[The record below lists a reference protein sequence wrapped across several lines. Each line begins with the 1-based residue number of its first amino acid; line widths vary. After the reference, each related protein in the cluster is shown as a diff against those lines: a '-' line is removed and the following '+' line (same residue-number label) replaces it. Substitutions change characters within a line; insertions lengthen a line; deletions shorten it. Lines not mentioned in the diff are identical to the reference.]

1 MGDLMIT
8 MLKSKLHRAVVTEA
22 DVNYVGSITIDKDLM
37 EKSGIYEYE
46 KVSVVD
52 VENGQRF
59 DTYVIAGERGSRI
72 ICVNGAAARLV
83 AVGDHVIIMAYKLI
97 EEKTQVLTS
106 LLLFS
111 LIVTTILVKKKNVRE
126 LSENKSFTP
135 LQKAFIAL
143 GLIYVIKGLVF

>member
-1 MGDLMIT
+1 MIT

-83 AVGDHVIIMAYKLI
+83 AVGDHVIIMAYRLI
-97 EEKTQVLTS
+97 EEKDANTHKPTV
-106 LLLFS
+106 
-111 LIVTTILVKKKNVRE
+111 
-126 LSENKSFTP
+126 
-135 LQKAFIAL
+135 
-143 GLIYVIKGLVF
+143 VFLDSDNNPCEGKECKRTVGK

>member
-1 MGDLMIT
+1 MIT

-97 EEKTQVLTS
+97 EEKDSNSHKPTV
-106 LLLFS
+106 
-111 LIVTTILVKKKNVRE
+111 
-126 LSENKSFTP
+126 
-135 LQKAFIAL
+135 
-143 GLIYVIKGLVF
+143 VFLDSDNNPCEEKECKRTVGK

>member
-1 MGDLMIT
+1 MIT

-97 EEKTQVLTS
+97 EEKDANSHKPTV
-106 LLLFS
+106 
-111 LIVTTILVKKKNVRE
+111 
-126 LSENKSFTP
+126 
-135 LQKAFIAL
+135 
-143 GLIYVIKGLVF
+143 VFLDNDNNPCEEKECKRAVGK

>member
-1 MGDLMIT
+1 MIT

-83 AVGDHVIIMAYKLI
+83 AVGDHVIIMAYRLI
-97 EEKTQVLTS
+97 EEKDANSHKPTV
-106 LLLFS
+106 
-111 LIVTTILVKKKNVRE
+111 
-126 LSENKSFTP
+126 
-135 LQKAFIAL
+135 
-143 GLIYVIKGLVF
+143 VFLDSDNNPCEEKECKITVGK

>member
-1 MGDLMIT
+1 MTLGVIIDRIEQDDKGDFMIT

-97 EEKTQVLTS
+97 EEEKA
-106 LLLFS
+106 
-111 LIVTTILVKKKNVRE
+111 
-126 LSENKSFTP
+126 ENHTP
-135 LQKAFIAL
+135 T
-143 GLIYVIKGLVF
+143 VVFLDSDNNPCEEKECKRTASK

>member
-1 MGDLMIT
+1 MIT

-97 EEKTQVLTS
+97 EEKDASSHKPTVVFLDS
-106 LLLFS
+106 DNNPCEE
-111 LIVTTILVKKKNVRE
+111 KE
-126 LSENKSFTP
+126 CKSFN
-135 LQKAFIAL
+135 IS
-143 GLIYVIKGLVF
+143 

>member
-1 MGDLMIT
+1 MIKGDLMIT

-83 AVGDHVIIMAYKLI
+83 AVGDHVIIMAYRLI
-97 EEKTQVLTS
+97 EEKDANSHKPTV
-106 LLLFS
+106 
-111 LIVTTILVKKKNVRE
+111 
-126 LSENKSFTP
+126 
-135 LQKAFIAL
+135 
-143 GLIYVIKGLVF
+143 VFLDSDNNPCEEKECKRTVGK

>member
-1 MGDLMIT
+1 MIT

-97 EEKTQVLTS
+97 EEKDANSHKPTVVLLDSDNNPCEEKECKRT
-106 LLLFS
+106 
-111 LIVTTILVKKKNVRE
+111 VGK
-126 LSENKSFTP
+126 
-135 LQKAFIAL
+135 
-143 GLIYVIKGLVF
+143 

>member
-1 MGDLMIT
+1 MIT

-97 EEKTQVLTS
+97 EEKDAPNHKPTV
-106 LLLFS
+106 
-111 LIVTTILVKKKNVRE
+111 
-126 LSENKSFTP
+126 
-135 LQKAFIAL
+135 
-143 GLIYVIKGLVF
+143 VFLDSDNNTCEEKECKRTVGK

>member
-1 MGDLMIT
+1 MIT

-97 EEKTQVLTS
+97 EEKDAPNHKPTV
-106 LLLFS
+106 
-111 LIVTTILVKKKNVRE
+111 
-126 LSENKSFTP
+126 
-135 LQKAFIAL
+135 
-143 GLIYVIKGLVF
+143 VFLDCDNNPCEEKECKRTVGK

>member
-1 MGDLMIT
+1 MIT

-97 EEKTQVLTS
+97 ENEANHLDFEIDT
-106 LLLFS
+106 
-111 LIVTTILVKKKNVRE
+111 E
-126 LSENKSFTP
+126 E
-135 LQKAFIAL
+135 
-143 GLIYVIKGLVF
+143 

>member
-1 MGDLMIT
+1 MIT

-97 EEKTQVLTS
+97 EEKDANSHKPTVVFLDS
-106 LLLFS
+106 D
-111 LIVTTILVKKKNVRE
+111 N
-126 LSENKSFTP
+126 NP

>member
-1 MGDLMIT
+1 MIT

-83 AVGDHVIIMAYKLI
+83 AYKLI
-97 EEKTQVLTS
+97 EEKDANSHKPTV
-106 LLLFS
+106 
-111 LIVTTILVKKKNVRE
+111 
-126 LSENKSFTP
+126 
-135 LQKAFIAL
+135 
-143 GLIYVIKGLVF
+143 VFLDSDNNPCEEKECKRTVGK

>member
-1 MGDLMIT
+1 MIT

-97 EEKTQVLTS
+97 EEKDANSHKPTVVFLDSDNNPCEEKECKRTVGKKR
-106 LLLFS
+106 LLHW
-111 LIVTTILVKKKNVRE
+111 
-126 LSENKSFTP
+126 
-135 LQKAFIAL
+135 
-143 GLIYVIKGLVF
+143 G

>member
-1 MGDLMIT
+1 

-22 DVNYVGSITIDKDLM
+22 DVNYVGSITIDRDLM
-37 EKSGIYEYE
+37 DKANIYEYE

-83 AVGDHVIIMAYKLI
+83 AVGDHVIIMGYKLVK
-97 EEKTQVLTS
+97 EENAPTHKPTVVFLDS
-106 LLLFS
+106 NNNPCDEKECKRS
-111 LIVTTILVKKKNVRE
+111 
-126 LSENKSFTP
+126 P
-135 LQKAFIAL
+135 L
-143 GLIYVIKGLVF
+143 

>member
-1 MGDLMIT
+1 MIT

-83 AVGDHVIIMAYKLI
+83 SVGDHVIIMAYKLI
-97 EEKTQVLTS
+97 EEEDANSHKPTV
-106 LLLFS
+106 
-111 LIVTTILVKKKNVRE
+111 
-126 LSENKSFTP
+126 
-135 LQKAFIAL
+135 
-143 GLIYVIKGLVF
+143 VFLDSDNNPCEEKECKRTVGK

>member
-1 MGDLMIT
+1 MIKGDLMIT

-97 EEKTQVLTS
+97 EEKDANSHKPTV
-106 LLLFS
+106 
-111 LIVTTILVKKKNVRE
+111 
-126 LSENKSFTP
+126 
-135 LQKAFIAL
+135 
-143 GLIYVIKGLVF
+143 VFLDSDNNPCEEKECKRTVGK

>member
-1 MGDLMIT
+1 MIT

-97 EEKTQVLTS
+97 EEKDASSHKPTV
-106 LLLFS
+106 
-111 LIVTTILVKKKNVRE
+111 
-126 LSENKSFTP
+126 
-135 LQKAFIAL
+135 
-143 GLIYVIKGLVF
+143 VFLDSDNNPCEEKECKRVVGK

>member
-1 MGDLMIT
+1 MIT

-97 EEKTQVLTS
+97 EEKDANSHKPTVVFLDSDNNPCEEKGSKKRWLCS
-106 LLLFS
+106 LL
-111 LIVTTILVKKKNVRE
+111 
-126 LSENKSFTP
+126 
-135 LQKAFIAL
+135 
-143 GLIYVIKGLVF
+143 

>member
-1 MGDLMIT
+1 MIT

-59 DTYVIAGERGSRI
+59 DTYVIAGESKETDFQFLFL
-72 ICVNGAAARLV
+72 NNNL
-83 AVGDHVIIMAYKLI
+83 AV
-97 EEKTQVLTS
+97 
-106 LLLFS
+106 FS
-111 LIVTTILVKKKNVRE
+111 
-126 LSENKSFTP
+126 F
-135 LQKAFIAL
+135 
-143 GLIYVIKGLVF
+143 

>member
-1 MGDLMIT
+1 MIT

-22 DVNYVGSITIDKDLM
+22 DVNYVGGITIDKDLM

-97 EEKTQVLTS
+97 EEKDANSHKPTV
-106 LLLFS
+106 
-111 LIVTTILVKKKNVRE
+111 
-126 LSENKSFTP
+126 
-135 LQKAFIAL
+135 
-143 GLIYVIKGLVF
+143 VFLDSDNNPCEEKECKRTVGK

>member
-1 MGDLMIT
+1 MIT

-97 EEKTQVLTS
+97 EEKDANSHKPTV
-106 LLLFS
+106 
-111 LIVTTILVKKKNVRE
+111 
-126 LSENKSFTP
+126 
-135 LQKAFIAL
+135 
-143 GLIYVIKGLVF
+143 VFLDSDNNPCEKECKRTVGK

>member
-1 MGDLMIT
+1 MIT

-97 EEKTQVLTS
+97 EEKDANSHKPTVVFLDS
-106 LLLFS
+106 DNNPCEE
-111 LIVTTILVKKKNVRE
+111 KECKE
-126 LSENKSFTP
+126 LSANKSFTP
-135 LQKAFIAL
+135 MQKHL
-143 GLIYVIKGLVF
+143 LHWG

>member
-1 MGDLMIT
+1 MIT

-97 EEKTQVLTS
+97 EEKDANSHKPTV
-106 LLLFS
+106 
-111 LIVTTILVKKKNVRE
+111 
-126 LSENKSFTP
+126 
-135 LQKAFIAL
+135 
-143 GLIYVIKGLVF
+143 VFLDSGNNPCEEKECKRAVGK

>member
-1 MGDLMIT
+1 MIT

-97 EEKTQVLTS
+97 EEKTQILTS

-111 LIVTTILVKKKNVRE
+111 LTVATILVKKKNVRE
-126 LSENKSFTP
+126 LSANKSFTP